1 MDKFFNS
8 TFDALTNVL
17 PGAVIIISLFLATP
31 NLSDLVDTITTK
43 SEIGL
48 LTGAVF
54 IFASY
59 IVGFTISPIGKFL
72 YTKIGSKMF
81 NLVKSKNSDITITE
95 KHILVREFSA
105 TNFKYIET
113 WNMFCTLSHNLAVG
127 LALTCLI
134 SIYRIAVVGD
144 TSSIFII
151 LSISSLIMFFLC
163 INRAVTFKN
172 WAISDMDAAI
182 EKLHLVEKAKPSQKT
197 FKILLEDNPFK

>member
-134 SIYRIAVVGD
+134 SNYRIAVVGD

>member
-54 IFASY
+54 ILASY

-134 SIYRIAVVGD
+134 SIYRIVVVGD

-163 INRAVTFKN
+163 INRAVAFKN

-182 EKLHLVEKAKPSQKT
+182 EKLHLVEKAKPSPKT
-197 FKILLEDNPFK
+197 FKILLEENPFT